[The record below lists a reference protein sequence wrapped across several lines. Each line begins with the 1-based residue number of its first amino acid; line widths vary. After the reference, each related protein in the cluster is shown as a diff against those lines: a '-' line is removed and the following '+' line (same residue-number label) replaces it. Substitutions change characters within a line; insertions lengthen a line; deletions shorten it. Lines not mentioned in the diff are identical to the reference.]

1 MFLNQTELFYIEFSL
16 VFSLEMTVEYVHS
29 NVQPQE
35 GSFWQPKV
43 QKSPISTSEG
53 PPIFIFD
60 GKTFSNLN
68 SFDDL
73 NDFGRFFS

>member
-1 MFLNQTELFYIEFSL
+1 MSTQMFSHKKA
-16 VFSLEMTVEYVHS
+16 VF
-29 NVQPQE
+29 
-35 GSFWQPKV
+35 GS
-43 QKSPISTSEG
+43 QKSKKGPISTSEG

>member
-1 MFLNQTELFYIEFSL
+1 
-16 VFSLEMTVEYVHS
+16 MTVEYVQS

-35 GSFWQPKV
+35 AVFGSQKSK
-43 QKSPISTSEG
+43 KSPISTSEG
-53 PPIFIFD
+53 PPIFSFD

-73 NDFGRFFS
+73 NDLECLFS